1 MNTMDPNV
9 PPQIPAVPQ
18 LLPLG
23 GDPQERE
30 PILNL
35 LIAIEAILRQ
45 PRRVMLQLRQPGAG
59 RLVGILLFGVLVCS
73 LVYGAVV
80 GSFSMGTQLWAAP
93 AKISAGLLITA
104 VICLPSLYIFACI
117 SGSRAG
123 FQEICGLVAGLLML
137 MTLLLVGFAPIAWL
151 FSQSTG
157 SVAWMGAL
165 HLAFWLIATC
175 FGVRFLAHGFSHS
188 HARSR
193 AGLVTWVIIFVLVA
207 VQMTTA
213 LRPLVGTGNS
223 FLPTS
228 KQFFLTH
235 WAESLRQT
243 PDPAPR

>member
-1 MNTMDPNV
+1 
-9 PPQIPAVPQ
+9 
-18 LLPLG
+18 
-23 GDPQERE
+23 
-30 PILNL
+30 
-35 LIAIEAILRQ
+35 
-45 PRRVMLQLRQPGAG
+45 
-59 RLVGILLFGVLVCS
+59 
-73 LVYGAVV
+73 
-80 GSFSMGTQLWAAP
+80 
-93 AKISAGLLITA
+93 
-104 VICLPSLYIFACI
+104 
-117 SGSRAG
+117 
-123 FQEICGLVAGLLML
+123 ML

>member
-1 MNTMDPNV
+1 M
-9 PPQIPAVPQ
+9 PPQIPAVHH

-30 PILNL
+30 PVLNL

-93 AKISAGLLITA
+93 VKISAGLLITA

-137 MTLLLVGFAPIAWL
+137 MTSFAWSASAPIAWL

-188 HARSR
+188 QARSR
-193 AGLVTWVIIFVLVA
+193 AGLVTWVVILVLA
-207 VQMTTA
+207 S
-213 LRPLVGTGNS
+213 L
-223 FLPTS
+223 S
-228 KQFFLTH
+228 KTRYCKLCV
-235 WAESLRQT
+235 
-243 PDPAPR
+243 